1 MKQRSIR
8 IAMPEALYEKLKAA
22 APEHGDL
29 SKLIRDLIIKF
40 LNAQEAS

>member
-1 MKQRSIR
+1 
-8 IAMPEALYEKLKAA
+8 MPEALYQKLKEA

-40 LNAQEAS
+40 ISAQEAS